1 MGTIVITGSAG
12 GIGQATRERLNRDG
26 HEVIG
31 VDIRDAEV
39 IADLS
44 TPEGRTEMIGA
55 VAAASGGRI
64 DGLIAGAGI
73 TGPDPEQVV
82 SINYFGAVATVA
94 GLRPLLVQGTDSSA
108 VAISSNSSTTMVDLP
123 VALIDAC
130 LNDDEPQARALAAA
144 DPTTVYASS
153 KLALARWVRRTAIGP
168 DWIGSGIRL
177 NGVAPGLIDTPLVAD
192 NLEMIMNLG
201 DVYPIP
207 IGRARASCRG
217 GQLVGLPAVPR
228 RQPLLRVGGVHGRR
242 QRRRPQR
249 RHLARLQ
256 HHRRALAVPGI
267 EISYFLLSGGTDHR
281 LHAFR

>member
-1 MGTIVITGSAG
+1 
-12 GIGQATRERLNRDG
+12 
-26 HEVIG
+26 
-31 VDIRDAEV
+31 
-39 IADLS
+39 
-44 TPEGRTEMIGA
+44 MIGA
-55 VAAASGGRI
+55 VAAASRGRI
-64 DGLIAGAGI
+64 DGLVAGAGI

-123 VALIDAC
+123 DALITAC

-192 NLEMIMNLG
+192 NLEMILN
-201 DVYPIP
+201 P
-207 IGRARASCRG
+207 GRRVSHPPGAARAARRG
-217 GQLVGLPAVPR
+217 GQPTGLSAVAR
-228 RQPLLRVGGVHGRR
+228 CQLLLRVGGVHGRW
-242 QRRRPQR
+242 QRRRAER
-249 RHLARLQ
+249 RLLADIQ
-256 HHRRALAVPGI
+256 HHRRALAVPRV
-267 EISYFLLSGGTDHR
+267 EISRSLKAVEPTTGFMRLDSSGR
-281 LHAFR
+281 SHAGWRTRRRRGSRRDPDL

>member
-64 DGLIAGAGI
+64 DGLVAGAGI

-82 SINYFGAVATVA
+82 SINYFGAVATVE
-94 GLRPLLVQGTDSSA
+94 GLRPLLAQGTDSSA
-108 VAISSNSSTTMVDLP
+108 VAISSNSSTTVVALP
-123 VALIDAC
+123 DGLIDAC
-130 LNDDEPQARALAAA
+130 LNDDEAQARELAGAEPGIA
-144 DPTTVYASS
+144 YATS
-153 KLALARWVRRTAIGP
+153 KLALARWVRRTAIGA

-192 NLEMIMNLG
+192 NIDMIMNLG

-207 IGRARASCRG
+207 QNRPGR
-217 GQLVGLPAVPR
+217 PAEVAN
-228 RQPLLRVGGVHGRR
+228 LL
-242 QRRRPQR
+242 
-249 RHLARLQ
+249 A
-256 HHRRALAVPGI
+256 
-267 EISYFLLSGGTDHR
+267 FLLSPDASFFCGSVVFMDGGSDAALNADTWPAANQTADR
-281 LHAFR
+281 WPGME

>member
-12 GIGQATRERLNRDG
+12 GIGKATRERLNRDG

-64 DGLIAGAGI
+64 DGLVAGAGI

-82 SINYFGAVATVA
+82 SVNYFGAVATVA

-123 VALIDAC
+123 DALITAC

-177 NGVAPGLIDTPLVAD
+177 NAVAPGLIDTPLVAD
-192 NLEMIMNLG
+192 NLEMILNLG

-207 IGRARASCRG
+207 QGRPGR
-217 GQLVGLPAVPR
+217 PAEVAN
-228 RQPLLRVGGVHGRR
+228 LL
-242 QRRRPQR
+242 
-249 RHLARLQ
+249 A
-256 HHRRALAVPGI
+256 
-267 EISYFLLSGGTDHR
+267 FLLSPDASFFCGSVVFMDGGSDAALNADSWPTSNTSAER
-281 LHAFR
+281 WPSPE